1 MASALRHRPRI
12 LMLLPRAILW
22 IVVTL
27 LALVLLV
34 AGVVLS
40 PWGTA
45 RLLEQAQSRGFITYE
60 QAQGALLDD
69 FTLQGLH
76 LDLPALRLD
85 VDQFAL
91 HWSSDCLLRG
101 RLCMDQLQLS
111 GVDVVLRG
119 GDNAAPDTT
128 DDDSTMNRI
137 STPLP
142 VELRDLRLN
151 DIRVRLAD
159 GTRVELGHFHSSAVF
174 EGSHLSL
181 GETRLEDTRV
191 VPASSPGLD
200 QPDLLGAS
208 VDVRTAQR
216 VSRPDMITAQA
227 IAAAESVALS
237 TPPVLLTDDASFALS
252 SSAVDGAMKVANPEP
267 PTVLETLAELGQKP
281 LANPLAD
288 IIGQTDDQG
297 RIVMPEITL
306 PLDIDAEDVAINRL
320 RLEGETPVTVNQLA
334 LAVQTRGSDIELHR
348 LTLDSSIA
356 RLSMSAQASLSDDY
370 PLTLSMVADALQ
382 APVEGEHVELDAH
395 GVLSDLNLSVNASG
409 PIEAAL
415 NAHADLLA
423 PDLPFRL
430 QLSSPQVRWPL
441 EDEPGVATWRAR
453 DIDINAEGSLD
464 GYQLATAAHV
474 EGPDISPLDIR
485 LKGEG
490 DIAHFSWAPL
500 TVTTGD
506 GKVEARGTA
515 TWSPSLDVASSLDF
529 SNLRLENFTDA
540 VTGRLNGKLR
550 AGFQQ
555 QGDDW
560 RVEVPELAIDGTL
573 QERALSLKG
582 RLNGNS
588 DMQWHI
594 DQLDLRQGNNRLSA
608 NGDIGN
614 RLSLNADITAPALG
628 TILPELG
635 GSANGQ
641 IRLRGTLDNP
651 EGNIDLRGQG
661 LRYQD
666 NRVGALRLTA
676 RAQGLENPSFDV
688 DLDARDI
695 SAADQQI
702 RQVSTALNGTLQKHR
717 LTLDVDGGDGLPVS
731 RVRMALDG
739 SFDQAAQRYAG
750 AISPLEV
757 SAPQG
762 GDIALD
768 GPLKFTALLDQS
780 SVTAAPFCLSRRQGG
795 RLCSVD
801 TLQASADSGRAAL
814 RLSDV
819 DLALAND
826 YLPPEWRLAGGLEG
840 DINAQWSQAGSRWN
854 VDTDLQSQVD
864 VRGQNAQGQ
873 PFSLP
878 QLGIRVNAE
887 ATPDRA
893 QARLNMDLRDAGSL
907 RLNADIGDPLG
918 SRTLAGR
925 LEVNG
930 VTLSPYTPLVAA
942 LNELAGQLN
951 GDVSLS
957 GTLVEPRLNGN
968 MVLSDVRARGDQLPV
983 ALDDARMAM
992 AFQGDRGTLD
1002 GYLQVGNA
1010 RWNLNG
1016 NANWP
1021 TTENWQASMALN
1033 GRDSPLEIRMPE
1045 FGRLRVAPDIRVAAN
1060 PQRLDINGDIRIP
1073 WARLEVGQIPASAV
1087 KPSSDEV
1094 VVTREEYEARQQ
1106 KMATVEAGNEVDR
1119 QLAWA
1124 NTQDLEAA
1132 GMEVNVGVNIIVGND
1147 VQLAAYGL
1155 TANVQGRL
1163 NVRQSAS
1170 QLQLFGDVSLEDGR
1184 FQALGQDL
1192 LIRRGQVLFSGP
1204 PGQPYLS
1211 IEAVR
1216 NPSSTADNVIAG
1228 LRVSGPADQP
1238 ELDVFSEPAMNESRA
1253 LSYLLRGRAPDAD
1266 GDSDGMLTSA
1276 LIGLSLSRSGKAIG
1290 QLGESFG
1297 IDDLSLDTSGSGDDS
1312 QVVVSGYLFDDFQV
1326 SYGVGLFSSI
1336 AELTLRYR
1344 LIQNL
1349 YLQAVSGANQA
1360 VDLIYTFSL
1369 GRTPDRAY

>member
-1 MASALRHRPRI
+1 
-12 LMLLPRAILW
+12 MLLPRAILW
-22 IVVTL
+22 IAVTL
-27 LALVLLV
+27 LAMILIV

-40 PWGTA
+40 PWGTSK
-45 RLLEQAQSRGFITYE
+45 LLEQAQSRGIMTYE
-60 QAQGALLDD
+60 HAEGALLDD

-76 LDLPALRLD
+76 LELPALRLD
-85 VDQFAL
+85 VEQFAL

-101 RLCMDQLQLS
+101 RLCLDRLQVS

-119 GDNAAPDTT
+119 GDSTAPDTA
-128 DDDSTMNRI
+128 DDDSTMARI

-142 VELRDLRLN
+142 IELRDLRL
-151 DIRVRLAD
+151 DDVRLRLAD

-174 EGSHLSL
+174 EGSHLTL

-191 VPASSPGLD
+191 VPASTAGLD
-200 QPDLLGAS
+200 QPDLLDSS
-208 VDVRTAQR
+208 VDVRTARR
-216 VSRPDMITAQA
+216 VVRPDMITAQA
-227 IAAAESVALS
+227 MAAAESVVAAAPAL
-237 TPPVLLTDDASFALS
+237 LLTDDVDFALA
-252 SSAVDGAMKVANPEP
+252 SSAIDGAIRVANPEP
-267 PTVLETLAELGQKP
+267 PTVLETLAKLGQGP

-288 IIGQTDDQG
+288 VIGETDDQG

-320 RLEGETPVTVNQLA
+320 RLDGETPVVVHRLA
-334 LAVQTRGSDIELHR
+334 LAVRTSGSDIELPQ

-356 RLSMSAQASLSDDY
+356 QLSMSARASLRDDY
-370 PLTLSMVADALQ
+370 PLTLSMVADVMQ
-382 APVEGEHVELDAH
+382 APVEGEHVEVDVH
-395 GVLSDLNLSVNASG
+395 GALSDLNVSLDAGG
-409 PIEAAL
+409 PVEAAL
-415 NAHADLLA
+415 SAHADLLA
-423 PDLPFRL
+423 PELPFRL
-430 QLSSPQVRWPL
+430 QMSSPQVRWPL

-474 EGPDISPLDIR
+474 EGSNLSPLDIR
-485 LKGEG
+485 LEGEG
-490 DIAHFSWAPL
+490 DIAHFSWVPL

-506 GKVEARGTA
+506 GRVEARGTA
-515 TWSPSLDVASSLDF
+515 TWSPSLNVASSLDF
-529 SNLRLENFTDA
+529 HNLRLENFTDA

-594 DQLDLRQGNNRLSA
+594 AQLDLRQGNNRLSA
-608 NGDIGN
+608 SGDVGD
-614 RLSLNADITAPALG
+614 RLSLDADITAPALG
-628 TILPELG
+628 TVLPDLG

-651 EGNIDLRGQG
+651 NGNIDLRGQG

-666 NRVGALRLTA
+666 NRIGALRLVA
-676 RAQGLENPSFDV
+676 RAQGLDNTSFEV
-688 DLDARDI
+688 DLDASDI
-695 SAADQQI
+695 SAAEQRI
-702 RQVSTALNGTLQKHR
+702 RQVSTALNGTLQQHR
-717 LTLDVDGGDGLPVS
+717 LTLDVDGGDGLPVR

-739 SFDQAAQRYAG
+739 SLDQAGQRYAG
-750 AISPLEV
+750 AISSLNV

-780 SVTAAPFCLSRRQGG
+780 SVTASPFCLVRQQGG

-801 TLQASADSGRAAL
+801 TLQAGADSGRAAL
-814 RLSDV
+814 RLSDI
-819 DLALAND
+819 DLALTND
-826 YLPPEWRLAGGLEG
+826 YLPDEWRLAGGLEG
-840 DINAQWSQAGSRWN
+840 DVNAQWSQAGNRWN
-854 VDTDLQSQVD
+854 VDTDLSSQVD
-864 VRGQNAQGQ
+864 VRGRNAQGQ

-878 QLGIRVNAE
+878 QLGIRVTAE
-887 ATPDRA
+887 ATPERA
-893 QARLNMDLRDAGSL
+893 QARLDLNLRDAGSL

-925 LEVNG
+925 LQVDG

-942 LNELAGQLN
+942 LNELNGQLN
-951 GDVSLS
+951 GDVGLS
-957 GTLVEPRLNGN
+957 GTLIEPRLNGS
-968 MVLSDVRARGDQLPV
+968 MVLADVRARGSQLPV
-983 ALDDARMAM
+983 GLDDARMAM
-992 AFQGDRGTLD
+992 NFQGDRGTLE

-1010 RWNLNG
+1010 RWNLDG
-1016 NANWP
+1016 TANWP
-1021 TTENWQASMALN
+1021 TTENWQAGMALN
-1033 GRDSPLEIRMPE
+1033 GRNAPLEIRMPE

-1060 PQRLDINGDIRIP
+1060 PQRLDINGDVRIP
-1073 WARLEVGQIPASAV
+1073 WARLEIGQIPASAV

-1094 VVTREEYEARQQ
+1094 IVTREEYEARQQ
-1106 KMATVEAGNEVDR
+1106 KPGAVEATSEIDR

-1132 GMEVNVGVNIIVGND
+1132 GMEVNVGVNIIVGDD
-1147 VQLAAYGL
+1147 VQLEAYGL
-1155 TANVQGRL
+1155 NANVEGRL

-1184 FQALGQDL
+1184 FQAFGQDL

-1204 PGQPYLS
+1204 PGQPYLN
-1211 IEAVR
+1211 IDAIR
-1216 NPSSTADNVIAG
+1216 NPDSTADNVIAG

-1238 ELDVFSEPAMNESRA
+1238 ELDVFSEPGMNESRA

-1297 IDDLSLDTSGSGDDS
+1297 IEDLSLDTSGSGDDS

-1369 GRTPDRAY
+1369 GRTPDRPY